1 MVKPTTGMR
10 AAPGAAI
17 WERETFPRDPPMDS
31 PLLVFDLDGTLLDTA
46 PDLLAALN
54 AVLAEDGLEP
64 MGREALAL
72 RFGHGARA
80 LIVEAHRLAGRP
92 GVADTAME
100 AMVARFIA
108 HYAARVATLTRPFP
122 GAVAA
127 MDRLERAG
135 VRFAVCTNK
144 RAGLAGPLLAELGL
158 APRFAAVMGGDSLPV
173 RKPDPG
179 HLVGTIAA
187 AGGRPDAAVL
197 VGDSDA
203 DVAAARGAGVPVV
216 GVSFGYS
223 PDPIAS
229 LGPDAVID
237 SFDDLDAALVRVSP
251 AFARA
256 IGG

>member
-1 MVKPTTGMR
+1 
-10 AAPGAAI
+10 
-17 WERETFPRDPPMDS
+17 
-31 PLLVFDLDGTLLDTA
+31 
-46 PDLLAALN
+46 
-54 AVLAEDGLEP
+54 
-64 MGREALAL
+64 
-72 RFGHGARA
+72 
-80 LIVEAHRLAGRP
+80 
-92 GVADTAME
+92 
-100 AMVARFIA
+100 
-108 HYAARVATLTRPFP
+108 
-122 GAVAA
+122 

-144 RAGLAGPLLAELGL
+144 RAALAGPLLAELGL
-158 APRFAAVMGGDSLPV
+158 AARFAAVMGGDSLPV

-187 AGGRPDAAVL
+187 AGGRADAAVL

-237 SFDDLDAALVRVSP
+237 SFDDLDAALARVSP

-256 IGG
+256 LGG